1 MVGFGF
7 CFLLLNRKGFVVV
20 FVAHLLVFVFCMK
33 CDTYTPLP

>member
-7 CFLLLNRKGFVVV
+7 DREGFFIVVL
-20 FVAHLLVFVFCMK
+20 VAHLLVFVFCMK